1 MSKLIFAALL
11 LVMSATAFAD
21 QSRHYHSW
29 RKVSEVKG
37 KNAYGSDILVCTWD
51 CTSDYKNPHQTQT
64 QGSGFCSRPTN

>member
-21 QSRHYHSW
+21 QTHYHSW

-37 KNAYGSDILVCTWD
+37 KNAYGSDILVCTWEGD
-51 CTSDYKNPHQTQT
+51 VPVAVEN
-64 QGSGFCSRPTN
+64 